1 MDNSIFERIDGI
13 TQRILA
19 GGDMTAEEGRWL
31 IRLDHDYLPWLMA
44 GAARLRKPF
53 RGDEVEVCAISNVRS
68 GNCSENCSFC
78 GQSGHHKTAAPKY
91 NYIPAEQL
99 VEQAHRAREWGA
111 SDFGVV
117 SKGWGVRGTK
127 EREQLREYFGVLKKH
142 SVIGRCASLGALDQ
156 ESAEMLKAMGM
167 ENYHHNLET
176 AESFFENVCTT
187 HTYQENIDTIRHAV
201 NAGLRVC
208 AGGILGMGESL
219 DQRIELAETL
229 RNLNVESVPLN
240 FLNPI
245 DGTPMANQQPMQPLE
260 ILHMIAVFR
269 YMLPRAEI
277 RIAGGRHFLRDL
289 QAMIF
294 FAGASG
300 VMIGDYLTTKGRQ
313 VGDDL
318 KMLDDLKVR
327 ARRHPAAARSR
338 HTRGDIGDGVTS
350 VAATIRLFGR
360 ASLHMPLP
368 FAGTV
373 FECAARGY
381 ARFDARYESHGE
393 HAASPPS
400 QSLGSPLHY
409 FLHSQEGPASR
420 MLSCISDVEIAM
432 PAFTP
437 PGSPP

>member
-1 MDNSIFERIDGI
+1 MNPMIFHERKAHTMDNTVYQRIDNI

-19 GGDMTAEEGRWL
+19 DGAMTADEGRWM
-31 IRLDHDYLPWLMA
+31 IRLGHDYLPWLMA
-44 GAARLRKPF
+44 GADRLRRTF

-78 GQSGHHKTAAPKY
+78 GQSGHHRTSAPKH

-99 VEQAHRAREWGA
+99 VEQARRAREWGA

-117 SKGWGVRGTK
+117 SKGWGVRSS
-127 EREQLREYFGVLKKH
+127 REKAKLAEYFATLEDR
-142 SVIGRCASLGALDQ
+142 SDIGRCASLGALDK
-156 ESAEMLKAMGM
+156 ETAVMLKEMGM

-176 AESFFENVCTT
+176 AESFFHNVCTT

-201 NAGLRVC
+201 EAGLRVC

-219 DQRIELAETL
+219 DQRIELADTL
-229 RNLNVESVPLN
+229 RNLGVESVPLN

-245 DGTPMANQQPMQPLE
+245 DGTPMGEQQPMEPME

-269 YMLPRAEI
+269 YMLPKAEI

-313 VGDDL
+313 VDDDL
-318 KMLDDLKVR
+318 TMLDDLKVR
-327 ARRHPAAARSR
+327 PRGDTQQRRAAA
-338 HTRGDIGDGVTS
+338 T
-350 VAATIRLFGR
+350 A
-360 ASLHMPLP
+360 
-368 FAGTV
+368 
-373 FECAARGY
+373 
-381 ARFDARYESHGE
+381 
-393 HAASPPS
+393 
-400 QSLGSPLHY
+400 
-409 FLHSQEGPASR
+409 
-420 MLSCISDVEIAM
+420 
-432 PAFTP
+432 
-437 PGSPP
+437 